1 MNNGYHIH
9 EANPFYVQALAE
21 RRALHAAV
29 EGLRKFIGDG
39 SILKTTKPK
48 VTEFRRCIGEVCNH
62 LARHVAEETAGGC
75 LEEASARN
83 PKVAAEAESLQRQC
97 CDFLKTA
104 ERLRSIS
111 ERPNLT
117 AEVWNALRTDCGQ
130 FAERL
135 RKYEAGESALLQ
147 NAFNEAPE
155 FES

>member
-21 RRALHAAV
+21 RRALHTAV
-29 EGLRKFIGDG
+29 ERLRKLVADR
-39 SILKTTKPK
+39 SVSN
-48 VTEFRRCIGEVCNH
+48 VTNTQAAELRRCIGKLCDH

-83 PKVAAEAESLQRQC
+83 PKIAAEAEVLQRKYR
-97 CDFLKTA
+97 DFLKTA
-104 ERLRSIS
+104 ENLRSIA
-111 ERPNLT
+111 ERPSRT
-117 AEVWNALRTDCGQ
+117 ADAWNALRSDCDQ

-135 RKYEAGESALLQ
+135 REFEPGESALLQ

>member
-9 EANPFYVQALAE
+9 EANPFYLQALAE
-21 RRALHAAV
+21 RRALHSAA
-29 EGLRKFIGDG
+29 ERLRKFVADG
-39 SILKTTKPK
+39 STAKATKTHSA
-48 VTEFRRCIGEVCNH
+48 ELRRYLEEMCSH

-83 PKVAAEAESLQRQC
+83 PKVAAEAETLQRQYC
-97 CDFLKTA
+97 EFLKTA
-104 ERLRSIS
+104 KKLRAV
-111 ERPNLT
+111 
-117 AEVWNALRTDCGQ
+117 AEHPSLAADAWNALRSDCVQ

-135 RKYEAGESALLQ
+135 REYEAGESALLQ

>member
-21 RRALHAAV
+21 RRALHTAV
-29 EGLRKFIGDG
+29 EGLRKFVAD
-39 SILKTTKPK
+39 SSNAKTTKNH
-48 VTEFRRCIGEVCNH
+48 VVELRRCIDTLCNQ

-83 PKVAAEAESLQRQC
+83 PKIAAEAESLQRRYRE
-97 CDFLKTA
+97 FLNTA
-104 ERLRSIS
+104 ERLRSIAES
-111 ERPNLT
+111 PRLT
-117 AEVWNALRTDCGQ
+117 ADAWNALRSDCVQFTDRIR
-130 FAERL
+130 E
-135 RKYEAGESALLQ
+135 YEAGEGVLLQ